1 MKVLIAP
8 DSFKGSLSS
17 LEAAEAIALG
27 FRRVYPD
34 ADCVLLPIADGGEG
48 TAETLAAAT
57 GGTRIPCTVS
67 GPLGEPVSA
76 SFTLLGDGET
86 AVVELAQAAGLSL
99 LAAEKRDPNLT
110 TTFGV
115 GELLLAATRYPAVR
129 HLIVTLGGSA
139 TNDGGAGLLSA
150 LGVRFL
156 DGDGELLPRGG
167 AALSALATIG
177 TSVLLLDPVAIDLK
191 IACDVDNPLTGP
203 RGASAVFGPQKG
215 ATGDDVALLD
225 GALAHYATILKE
237 TTGRRVAPIPGA
249 GAAGGTAAGLLWL
262 FPHAELVPGVELV
275 LDALRF
281 DAHLHGADLVL
292 TGEGRLDA
300 QTLGGKAIA
309 GVTRRAKAAGVPV
322 GAIVGGLTGDVTGD
336 QLAQELKLEA
346 VMALPPHPCTLDEAV
361 ASAASW
367 LADAAERATR
377 WLKLGQSVNS
387 GG

>member
-17 LEAAEAIALG
+17 PEAADAIALG
-27 FRRVYPD
+27 FRRVFPD
-34 ADCVLLPIADGGEG
+34 AECVLLPIADGGEG

-57 GGTRIPCTVS
+57 GGIRIPCTVS

-86 AVVELAQAAGLSL
+86 AVVELAQSAGLSL
-99 LAAEKRDPNLT
+99 IAPENRDPTIT

-115 GELLLAATRYPAVR
+115 GELLLAASRHKAVR

-156 DGDGELLPRGG
+156 DGDGELLPHGG

-177 TSVLLLDPVAIDLK
+177 TSVLLLDPAAIDLK

-215 ATGDDVALLD
+215 ATPDDVALLD
-225 GALAHYATILKE
+225 GALAHYATILEE
-237 TTGRRVAPIPGA
+237 TTGRRVAEIPGA

-262 FPHAELVPGVELV
+262 FPQAELIPGVELV

-281 DAHLHGADLVL
+281 DQHLNGADLVL
-292 TGEGRLDA
+292 TGEGRLDS

-309 GVTRRAKAAGVPV
+309 GVTRQAKAAGVPV
-322 GAIVGGLTGDVTGD
+322 GAIVGGLTGDVTGA
-336 QLAQELKLEA
+336 QLARELNLDA
-346 VMALPPHPCTLDEAV
+346 VMALPPRPCTLEEAV
-361 ASAASW
+361 ANAPQW
-367 LADAAERATR
+367 LADAAERAAR
-377 WLKLGQSVNS
+377 WLKLGQSVGA